1 LLDLTEVLT
10 KDQAMW
16 KHLMLFASGVLAM
29 LLGSCATG
37 GYSGAYGSPNM
48 GGPSVEVR
56 AAEIA
61 SEPTGN
67 FYYGRRYFVKK
78 TRFWGYLRKPRQSA
92 DTAKLVIFNESK
104 KRNPDR
110 LPETG
115 PPGERYGFDQNYE
128 YKIYGYYTG
137 DKVYEVNSNQILP
150 EFMLTGYELVDR
162 NRGWLFSPRDHYNP
176 QYINLR
182 PAL

>member
-1 LLDLTEVLT
+1 MRNYLLFSFLAALTF
-10 KDQAMW
+10 
-16 KHLMLFASGVLAM
+16 MLQSCSTASG
-29 LLGSCATG
+29 G
-37 GYSGAYGSPNM
+37 SGAYGSPNM
-48 GGPSVEVR
+48 GGPRVEVR

-150 EFMLTGYELVDR
+150 EFMLTGYELVNR
-162 NRGWLFSPRDHYNP
+162 NPGWLFSPRDHYNP

>member
-1 LLDLTEVLT
+1 MRNYLLFSFLAVLT
-10 KDQAMW
+10 F
-16 KHLMLFASGVLAM
+16 MLHSCSTASG
-29 LLGSCATG
+29 GSGT
-37 GYSGAYGSPNM
+37 YGSPNM
-48 GGPSVEVR
+48 GGPSVELR

-115 PPGERYGFDQNYE
+115 PPSERYGFDQNYE